1 MTKKENFK
9 SNFFSYIAIFSL
21 VSFALSQLI
30 VNSILTPLGVK
41 LQQLNTEKEHLL
53 EENRN
58 ISEDLAKSGSIK
70 VIEQLSE
77 KKLKLAQ
84 DVEQTFIY
92 IQDPS
97 LVANK

>member
-1 MTKKENFK
+1 MIKREKIK
-9 SNFFSYIAIFSL
+9 RNFFSYIAIFSL
-21 VSFALSQLI
+21 IAFGLSQLI
-30 VNSILTPLGVK
+30 VNSVLTPLGVK
-41 LQQLNTEKEHLL
+41 LQQLNTEKEHRL

-70 VIEQLSE
+70 VIEQLSQ
-77 KKLKLAQ
+77 KKLKLSP